1 MKMACLRGHFLIIIR
16 KDTGEDCEK
25 NIAFSWNPDLLLD
38 GAKDKLH
45 QDGGGRQ
52 LCSKW
57 NLDVLLDGTKD
68 NLS

>member
-1 MKMACLRGHFLIIIR
+1 
-16 KDTGEDCEK
+16 
-25 NIAFSWNPDLLLD
+25 
-38 GAKDKLH
+38 LH

-68 NLS
+68 NLSWDEDGWQL